1 MYNPYFYQ
9 PQMVSQA
16 QMLPQNQTQMATQPI
31 IQRKFDIVQGKIA
44 AETYPVDAG
53 SELYLMDMDNP
64 FIYRKARG
72 FDNRLEPMEV
82 YRLERVTD
90 EPKQEEKIDLSGF
103 ITQETL
109 DNYIENEIEKRIK
122 DEVDRR
128 LSEISFAPTKKPT
141 RKGDNV

>member
-82 YRLERVTD
+82 YRLERVT
-90 EPKQEEKIDLSGF
+90 EEKEEKVDVSGF
-103 ITQETL
+103 VTQETL
-109 DNYIENEIEKRIK
+109 NEIIDNQLEKRIK
-122 DEVDRR
+122 EEVDKRI
-128 LSEISFAPTKKPT
+128 SEISFAPTKKPT
-141 RKGDNV
+141 RKDNT

>member
-1 MYNPYFYQ
+1 MYDPYYY
-9 PQMVSQA
+9 PQMQAA
-16 QMLPQNQTQMATQPI
+16 QMPVPNQMASQPMNPV
-31 IQRKFDIVQGKIA
+31 IQRKFDIVQGKIS
-44 AETYPVDAG
+44 AETYPVNAG
-53 SELYLMDMDNP
+53 MELYLMDMDNP

-72 FDNRLEPMEV
+72 FDNRLEPLEV

-90 EPKQEEKIDLSGF
+90 EPKEEKVDTSGF

-128 LSEISFAPTKKPT
+128 LSEISFAPTKKPA
-141 RKGDNV
+141 RKGDNT